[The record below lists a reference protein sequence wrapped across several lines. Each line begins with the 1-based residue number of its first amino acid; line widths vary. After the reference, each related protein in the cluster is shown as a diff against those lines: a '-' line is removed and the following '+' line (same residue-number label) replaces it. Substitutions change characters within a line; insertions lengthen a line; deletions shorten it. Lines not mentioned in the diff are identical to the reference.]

1 MARLVLA
8 HGFTQTGRSFAP
20 LLPGL
25 TATGV
30 EVVAPDLPGHG
41 PRPVPPTDLWAA
53 AADLGR
59 AGGPATYVGYSMGGR
74 VALHLALARPD
85 LVEHLVLVSATAGID
100 DEAERS
106 ARRAADEELARSL
119 GTDGLD
125 AFLDRWLA
133 QPMFAGLPADA
144 MGMAARRENTAEGL
158 AAALRRLGTGTQEPL
173 WHRLPELAM
182 PVLVVAGE
190 HDRPFAAT
198 ARRLAT
204 TIGPKATLT
213 LVPAAAHA
221 CHLERP
227 TAFLA
232 ALQNR
237 TA

>member
-1 MARLVLA
+1 MARLVLV
-8 HGFTQTGRSFAP
+8 HGFTQTARSFGP

-25 TATGV
+25 AAPGV

-41 PRPVPPTDLWAA
+41 PAPVPPGDLWSAA
-53 AADLGR
+53 AEVGR
-59 AGGPATYVGYSMGGR
+59 AGGPATYLGYSMGGR

-85 LVEHLVLVSATAGID
+85 LVERLVLVSATAGLD
-100 DEAERS
+100 DEAERA
-106 ARRAADEELARSL
+106 ARRAADEQLARSL
-119 GTDGLD
+119 EIDGVD
-125 AFLDRWLA
+125 AFLVRWLA
-133 QPMFAGLPADA
+133 QPMFAGLTADA
-144 MGMAARRENTAEGL
+144 AGLAARRENTADGL

-173 WHRLPELAM
+173 WHRLAELAM

-190 HDRPFAAT
+190 LDPPFAAI

-204 TIGPKATLT
+204 TIGPPATVALI
-213 LVPAAAHA
+213 PAAAHA

-232 ALQNR
+232 ALHPR